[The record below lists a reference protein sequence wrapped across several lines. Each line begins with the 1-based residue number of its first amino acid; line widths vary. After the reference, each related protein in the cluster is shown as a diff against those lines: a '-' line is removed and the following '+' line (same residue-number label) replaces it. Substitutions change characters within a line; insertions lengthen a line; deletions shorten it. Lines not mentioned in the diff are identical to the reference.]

1 MILLIPQLI
10 FLMVP
15 QLIRIDH
22 EVILFRM
29 LFKFGLIMALI
40 LLVISV
46 FLIVSFWSVRPDHQ
60 ARLHSLDLANNRPRN
75 VVIHIL
81 DLVAQ
86 PESMLLNPSELLCC
100 RLTVYSDV
108 CFPSRLS

>member
-29 LFKFGLIMALI
+29 LFKFGLI